1 MNWVT
6 PENMIRQNVARI
18 LGELPHNVQLLAAVK
33 NRRPEEI
40 AAAIAGGV
48 ATIGENYVQ
57 EAECAYRAIGKRVQW
72 HFIGH
77 LQRNKVKK
85 AVGFFDMIETLDS
98 LEMALEIDKRCAE
111 TGKIMPVLIE
121 INSAREKSK
130 SGVLPEGAIPLAR
143 DISAM
148 SNIRLMGLMTMGP
161 LTIYPEDSRPAF
173 IETRLIKE
181 KIERLALPG
190 VEMRYLS
197 MGMSATYRI
206 AIEEG
211 ANIIRLGTAIFG
223 ARDSAGS
230 SNPVKN

>member
-1 MNWVT
+1 MPDN
-6 PENMIRQNVARI
+6 IIGQNVARI
-18 LGELPHNVQLLAAVK
+18 LGELPPGVELLAAVK
-33 NRRPEEI
+33 HRRPDEI

-48 ATIGENYVQ
+48 VIIGENYVQ
-57 EAECAYRAIGKRVQW
+57 ETEQAYRAIGKRVQW

-85 AVGFFDMIETLDS
+85 AVRLFDMIETLDS

-130 SGVLPEGAIPLAR
+130 SGILPDGAIPLAR
-143 DISAM
+143 EVSAM
-148 SNIRLMGLMTMGP
+148 PNIRLLGLMTMGP
-161 LTIYPEDSRPAF
+161 LSANPEDSRPAF
-173 IETRLIKE
+173 IKTREIKE

-190 VEMRYLS
+190 VEIRYLS

-211 ANIIRLGTAIFG
+211 ANIIRLGTVIFG
-223 ARDSAGS
+223 ARNLKKVQEGS
-230 SNPVKN
+230 N